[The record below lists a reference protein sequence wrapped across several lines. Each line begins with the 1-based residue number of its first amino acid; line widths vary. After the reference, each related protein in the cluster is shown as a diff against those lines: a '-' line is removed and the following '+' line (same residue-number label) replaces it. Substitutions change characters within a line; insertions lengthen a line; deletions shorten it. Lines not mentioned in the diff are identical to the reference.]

1 MSRRHV
7 LATVLVGLLA
17 WTSGADAWGD
27 PGGGDPRFPA
37 AVAARIGGK
46 PVRLALTGTA
56 LRTKFRFRVYAVA
69 SYVQEGIPVRDPE
82 GLAFLDAPKLLHLIF
97 DRDVDG
103 ATLAKAY
110 RESIGKSFPAPA
122 FAAELAA
129 LERHFLAN
137 PIHQGDHVRLTHIP
151 GVGLGVQVNGQPIM
165 VVGGVEFARA
175 AWGTYLGPNHLGV
188 ALKSGLTSRL

>member
-7 LATVLVGLLA
+7 LATVLVGLLVRA
-17 WTSGADAWGD
+17 SGADAGGD
-27 PGGGDPRFPA
+27 PGGDDPRFPA
-37 AVAARIGGK
+37 TVVCLIGGE

-56 LRTKFRFRVYAVA
+56 VRTKFRFRVYSVA
-69 SYVQEGIPVRDPE
+69 SYVRAGITVREPE
-82 GLAFLDAPKLLHLIF
+82 RLAGLDAPKQLHLIF
-97 DRDVDG
+97 ERDVDG
-103 ATLAKAY
+103 ATLARAY
-110 RESIGKSFPAPA
+110 RESIGRSHPAPA
-122 FAAELAA
+122 FAAELAT

-137 PIHQGDHVRLTHIP
+137 PIKQGDHVRLTHVP
-151 GVGLGVQVNGQPIM
+151 GVGLGVQVNSQPGM